1 MKKLSTSINSDTP
14 KQVSGILT
22 KRFKTSMVIHT
33 YPNVDVDQCM
43 AFVLTCWIAFRYFE
57 NKGDNY

>member
-33 YPNVDVDQCM
+33 YPNVDVDQGM
-43 AFVLTCWIAFRYFE
+43 AFVLACWIAFRYFE